1 MLYLIEMKA
10 TRRRVIAGGA
20 TAVVAGLAGCVG
32 GENDVEETVTDER
45 QAEDIEQL
53 SVENT
58 NGRVDVRG
66 SDRETISITGRK
78 RAPDEDRL
86 GEVAIETTET
96 DQTLTVAVSDDGGG
110 ILMNLGPT
118 PAVDLVI
125 EVPASLADVDA
136 ETTNG
141 GVTVR
146 GVDSA
151 IAAETTNGDV
161 TAALNEPENVVAET
175 TNGDIELTVPSTI
188 EAELSLDTTNGS
200 LDVHEL
206 ESYETTSESS
216 IEATV
221 GAGTHRIECE
231 TTNGDVTVRG
241 RS

>member
-110 ILMNLGPT
+110 ILVNLGPT
-118 PAVDLVI
+118 PAVDLEI

-200 LDVHEL
+200 LDIHEL

>member
-86 GEVAIETTET
+86 GEVGIETTET
-96 DQTLTVAVSDDGGG
+96 DQTLTVAVSDDGSG
-110 ILMNLGPT
+110 ILVNLGPT
-118 PAVDLVI
+118 PAVDLEI